1 MNKITVL
8 SLFFLIFQF
17 IVSCSSAETRT
28 VSDERKSDGHYQLGL
43 NALWQGDLI
52 KAKREFIMAI
62 EAAPDLPQY
71 YNELGY
77 VFFLEHDYKK
87 AEENYRQAL
96 KLDAKFSES
105 KYRLG
110 LLYLELGNYENA
122 LEQFQTVLADTMYPY
137 PHYVETSI
145 GKLYRLQRNYETAK
159 QHLNAALKMRGT
171 YCEVYKQFG
180 LVYDEQNLNELAA
193 DNYKK
198 NIECNSADVE
208 VLYRGA
214 LKMLMLK
221 NEELAQSYLRRC
233 LEIQAMNTKE
243 ISTPFLPEC
252 VELAQ
257 KLGVTTDIQRAT
269 KKKQQ
274 IESVD

>member
-193 DNYKK
+193 ENYKK